1 MPMSVALAAAAAAAA
16 VSGGMNP
23 ANTHFEFYKDHCNKY
38 LNDSFVFPFFQKEWL
53 DKYVLKF
60 SLIRLNV
67 LLHVLKK

>member
-38 LNDSFVFPFFQKEWL
+38 LNDSFVFPFFSE
-53 DKYVLKF
+53 
-60 SLIRLNV
+60 RMAR
-67 LLHVLKK
+67 